1 MIDKYLT
8 DNELVLTEYEDAI
21 EIQRR
26 LINNGYVVMLS
37 REEQFWVL
45 NWIWDSHDAANRNAA
60 IFISREDYEW
70 ALYEQI
76 EKEKEKEDGVE
87 AD

>member
-45 NWIWDSHDAANRNAA
+45 NWIWDSHDTANRNAV

-70 ALYEQI
+70 VQYEQM
-76 EKEKEKEDGVE
+76 EKEKEDESGS
-87 AD
+87 D